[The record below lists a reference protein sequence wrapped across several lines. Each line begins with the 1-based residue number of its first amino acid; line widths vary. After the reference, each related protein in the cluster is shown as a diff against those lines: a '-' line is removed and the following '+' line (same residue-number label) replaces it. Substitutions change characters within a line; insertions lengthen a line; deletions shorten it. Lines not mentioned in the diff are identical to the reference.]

1 MKLRRI
7 IGAYLI
13 YKALGERKE
22 KKQSEPPAGY
32 VGMDK
37 TTALVSA
44 IVGAAIAI
52 ILIRLFHGA

>member
-1 MKLRRI
+1 
-7 IGAYLI
+7 
-13 YKALGERKE
+13 
-22 KKQSEPPAGY
+22 
-32 VGMDK
+32 MDK